1 MEYRV
6 YWTATVEGETVVEA
20 ENEDEA
26 WQLVED
32 MVGEWTYSTTLKRV
46 SNVEVTWGVEED

>member
-32 MVGEWTYSTTLKRV
+32 MRGEDLLYDIEEV
-46 SNVEVTWGVEED
+46 SNVEVTWDVEED